1 MMGEKMENL
10 KENPAMVPEEEME
23 IDLKEIFF
31 LLMHSWKAII
41 MAMLIGA
48 VGFGGYYTFLITPS
62 YEAVAEIYI
71 TNTDSMITFSDL
83 QLSAA
88 LTDDYAQIIKS
99 RTVMKRVIETL
110 GLDLD
115 YKGLRKL
122 VEVVNPDS
130 THVIQIK
137 VVCDDVALSRN
148 IANALL
154 NISIEQIYQVIGSSE
169 PTIIDVAEADAVED
183 VSPSLLK
190 YLVIGALLGAALV
203 CVAVIVRMMMN
214 TTIQTE
220 EDINRYLGIPVLSA
234 VPYYREKR

>member
-1 MMGEKMENL
+1 MKNIQENL
-10 KENPAMVPEEEME
+10 AVLEEDEME
-23 IDLKEIFF
+23 IDLKEIFLF
-31 LLMHSWKAII
+31 LRHSWKAIF
-41 MAMLIGA
+41 MAILIGA
-48 VGFGGYYTFLITPS
+48 VCFGGYYTFLVTPS

-99 RTVMKRVIETL
+99 RTVMKRVIEKL

-115 YKGLRKL
+115 YKELRKL

-137 VVCDDVALSRN
+137 VICDDVALSRN

-190 YLVIGALLGAALV
+190 YLIIGALLGAALV
-203 CVAVIVRMMMN
+203 CVVVIVRMMMN

>member
-1 MMGEKMENL
+1 MGEKMENL